1 MKNSLTINSDQ
12 NVEHENFDSTI
23 PFLGIQPEDKCTYN
37 NLHYSTIY
45 CSKES
50 GTTLMPINGRLVKYP
65 CN

>member
-12 NVEHENFDSTI
+12 NVEHENSDSTI
-23 PFLGIQPEDKCTYN
+23 PFLEIQPEDKCTYN

-50 GTTLMPINGRLVKYP
+50 GKT
-65 CN
+65 